1 VSSWSRTQRSLWDT
15 LTVPTVPT
23 VVPPSP
29 LPSLGESGGERT
41 ADGVAGRASVDGG
54 RARGG
59 SWGGMGEARR
69 DVPVPAGRGS
79 WADQISEMSLSG
91 RDSLPQEGGRNA
103 RVRRAVRIS
112 SLVAQ
117 EVSGEQCVCVRTDL
131 RTHSMISQYQ
141 IANGKRTVLIQ
152 HFYSLFD

>member
-1 VSSWSRTQRSLWDT
+1 MGAETLLKIWRLISNSKVSKGGGRGVEGVTKSGLWGKV
-15 LTVPTVPT
+15 TVPAVPI

-29 LPSLGESGGERT
+29 FPSLGESGGGRT
-41 ADGVAGRASVDGG
+41 ADGVAGRGSVDGG

-69 DVPVPAGRGS
+69 DVAVPVGRNS
-79 WADQISEMSLSG
+79 WADQMSELSLSG

-117 EVSGEQCVCVRTDL
+117 EVSVGGGGV
-131 RTHSMISQYQ
+131 
-141 IANGKRTVLIQ
+141 
-152 HFYSLFD
+152 